1 MGSDPIDKTSA
12 FSTLHQ
18 QSKPAPLMNLQVTE
32 KKVDGAERLLQVEV
46 PADMVRQ
53 AEEKAVRRYAS
64 SARLPG
70 FRPGKA
76 PPAMIR
82 QRFGA
87 AIRQEAVESLIQEAY
102 KQVVGET
109 DVKLAAQPHVHDV
122 KFSEGQPLTFEL
134 HLEVQPKVE
143 LPRTQGF
150 RVTRTARAITDEAV
164 QEQIDT
170 LREQHATWTPVSEQ
184 PAEQDMVTVMLATAD
199 DDGNVPEGKEYR
211 IILGGGQA
219 IAGIEDLIMTL
230 RAGETAERPVQWPD
244 DFPDESQR
252 SRTKTV
258 RVTLADVKRKSLPE
272 PDDAFAREL
281 GEFDSAEALRK
292 AVRDDLTT
300 EATREADAGVRQ
312 KLLDEIIG
320 ANPFDV
326 PPSWVNQMVHAYI
339 ETYQVPETEREPFA
353 QRFRSMAERQVR
365 RDLIIDTL
373 SEREKLAATESELDD
388 RVAELASRR
397 GMDVGQLYASLQK
410 AGRLKE
416 IERGITEEK
425 VFKWL
430 LEQNTVE

>member
-1 MGSDPIDKTSA
+1 
-12 FSTLHQ
+12 
-18 QSKPAPLMNLQVTE
+18 MNLQVTE
-32 KKVDGAERLLQVEV
+32 KKVDGVERLLQVEV

-82 QRFGA
+82 QRFGD

-102 KQVVGET
+102 KQVVGDTE
-109 DVKLAAQPHVHDV
+109 VKLAAQPHVHDV

-150 RVTRTARAITDEAV
+150 RVTRTVRPVTDDSV
-164 QEQIDT
+164 QEQIDSM
-170 LREQHATWTPVSEQ
+170 REQRASWVPITDQ

-199 DDGNVPEGKEYR
+199 DDGQMPEGKEYR
-211 IILGGGQA
+211 LVLGGGQA
-219 IAGIEDLIMTL
+219 IPGIEELIMTL
-230 RAGETAERPVQWPD
+230 KPGETTERPVKWPE
-244 DFPDESQR
+244 DFPDETQR
-252 SRTKTV
+252 SKTKTV
-258 RVTLADVKRKSLPE
+258 RVTLADAKRKSLPDL
-272 PDDAFAREL
+272 DDAFAREL
-281 GEFDSAEALRK
+281 GEFDSVEALRK
-292 AVRDDLTT
+292 AVRDDLSA
-300 EATREADAGVRQ
+300 EATREADADVRQ
-312 KLLDEIIG
+312 KLVDEIIG

-326 PPSWVNQMVHAYI
+326 PPSWVNQMVGAYI
-339 ETYQVPETEREPFA
+339 EAYQVPEPERDQFA

-365 RDLIIDTL
+365 RDLIIETL
-373 SEREKLAATESELDD
+373 AEREKLAATESEIDD
-388 RVAELASRR
+388 RVAELAARR
-397 GMDVGQLYASLQK
+397 GADVGQLYASLQK

-416 IERGITEEK
+416 LERGITEEK

-430 LEQNTVE
+430 MDQNTVE

>member
-1 MGSDPIDKTSA
+1 
-12 FSTLHQ
+12 
-18 QSKPAPLMNLQVTE
+18 MNLQVTE
-32 KKVDGAERLLQVEV
+32 KKSDGVERLLQVEV

-82 QRFGA
+82 QRFGD

-102 KQVVGET
+102 KQVVGDS

-122 KFSEGQPLTFEL
+122 KFGENQALSFEL

-150 RVTRTARAITDEAV
+150 RVTRTVRPITDDLV
-164 QEQIDT
+164 TEQLDSM
-170 LREQHATWTPVSEQ
+170 REQRATWTPIESK

-199 DDGNVPEGKEYR
+199 EDGTIPEGKEYR

-219 IAGIEDLIMTL
+219 IAGIEELIMTL
-230 RAGETAERPVQWPD
+230 KPGETAERPVKWPD

-252 SRTKTV
+252 SKTKTV
-258 RVTLADVKRKSLPE
+258 RVTLADAKRKALPE
-272 PDDAFAREL
+272 LDDAFAREI
-281 GEFDSAEALRK
+281 GEFDSIDALRN
-292 AVRDDLTT
+292 AVREDLTND
-300 EATREADAGVRQ
+300 ATREADSEVRQ
-312 KLLDEIIG
+312 KLIDEIIG

-326 PPSWVNQMVHAYI
+326 PPSWVNQMVGAYI
-339 ETYQVPETEREPFA
+339 EAYQVPEAEREPFV
-353 QRFRSMAERQVR
+353 QRFRPMAERQVR
-365 RDLIIDTL
+365 RDLVVETL
-373 SEREKLAATESELDD
+373 AEREKLTSSESELDD
-388 RVAELASRR
+388 RISELATKR
-397 GMDVGQLYASLQK
+397 GTDAGQLYASLQK

-430 LEQNTVE
+430 FDQNTVE

>member
-1 MGSDPIDKTSA
+1 
-12 FSTLHQ
+12 
-18 QSKPAPLMNLQVTE
+18 MNLQVTE
-32 KKVDGAERLLQVEV
+32 KKVDGVERLLQVEV

-82 QRFGA
+82 QRFGD

-102 KQVVGET
+102 KQVVGDTE
-109 DVKLAAQPHVHDV
+109 VKLAAQPHVHDV

-150 RVTRTARAITDEAV
+150 RVTRTVRPVTDDSV
-164 QEQIDT
+164 QEQIDSM
-170 LREQHATWTPVSEQ
+170 REQRASWVPITDQ

-199 DDGNVPEGKEYR
+199 DDGQMPEGKEYR
-211 IILGGGQA
+211 LVLGGGQA
-219 IAGIEDLIMTL
+219 IPGIEELIMTL
-230 RAGETAERPVQWPD
+230 KPGETTERPVKWPE
-244 DFPDESQR
+244 DFPDETQR
-252 SRTKTV
+252 SKTKTV
-258 RVTLADVKRKSLPE
+258 RVTLADAKRKSLPDL
-272 PDDAFAREL
+272 DDAFAREL
-281 GEFDSAEALRK
+281 GEFDSVEALRK
-292 AVRDDLTT
+292 AVRDDLSA
-300 EATREADAGVRQ
+300 EATREADADVRQ
-312 KLLDEIIG
+312 KLIDEIIG

-326 PPSWVNQMVHAYI
+326 PPSWVNQMVGAYI
-339 ETYQVPETEREPFA
+339 EAYQVPEPERDQFA

-365 RDLIIDTL
+365 RDLIIETL
-373 SEREKLAATESELDD
+373 AEREKLAATESEIDD
-388 RVAELASRR
+388 RVAELAARR
-397 GMDVGQLYASLQK
+397 GADVGQLYASLQK

-416 IERGITEEK
+416 LERGITEEK

-430 LEQNTVE
+430 MDQNTVE